1 MKQFT
6 DRQMVE
12 IRQRV
17 VQHPEIIAT
26 LIADNQVV
34 LGSETRV
41 PATGIATWNHYYYCP
56 DHGVRLEWDLNSP
69 TQHRCPVD
77 SQLFSGEPYD
87 GAWWRALNGLNAKAC
102 NQLGLLWQ
110 LTG

>member
-6 DRQMVE
+6 DRQMVK

-17 VQHPEIIAT
+17 VKQPEIIAT

-34 LGSETRV
+34 LETDTLV

-56 DHGVRLEWDLNSP
+56 EHGVQLVWDRFFTSSTPL
-69 TQHRCPVD
+69 
-77 SQLFSGEPYD
+77 SG
-87 GAWWRALNGLNAKAC
+87 R
-102 NQLGLLWQ
+102 
-110 LTG
+110 